1 MISFEMTSHGRVI
14 KVQDNRYDT
23 DDLTWIEVLDQ
34 VVWPAF
40 RAGEYYIDMDFTE
53 QMEELHREYLE
64 NKMKERRSY

>member
-1 MISFEMTSHGRVI
+1 MISFEITAHGRTI

-53 QMEELHREYLE
+53 QMHDLYQEYLAKKLE
-64 NKMKERRSY
+64 EAGHY